1 MKALFLLVTFFFS
14 MQVFADDNTVKCGE
28 GFAVDSPNH
37 KKCLAGCKDVPE
49 EDFEACAKPISDAVA
64 DAASATKP
72 CKTSDCT
79 VNCDVDGNESPI
91 LEAGD
96 GGGVAQ

>member
-37 KKCLAGCKDVPE
+37 KKCLADCKDVQE
-49 EDFEACAKPISDAVA
+49 ADFEACAKPISDAVA
-64 DAASATKP
+64 DAAPVTKP
-72 CKTSDCT
+72 CKTSDCI
-79 VNCDVDGNESPI
+79 VNCDVDGQGNPI
-91 LEAGD
+91 IPVDDASGS
-96 GGGVAQ
+96 AR